1 MVLILVLLAV
11 GISPITGFRATAQ
24 DDEADSEEVV
34 HVELILDVSWS
45 MAQTLPGG
53 ETRMDAAQR
62 VLAEVVT
69 GIPEREG
76 VNVGLRVYGHKGD
89 NTEAGREESCKSSE
103 LVADIEPVDQ
113 CEDDPKDRGAAP
125 GHSSRLRGKSVGGL
139 WQVVN
144 QLTSRPTHG

>member
-24 DDEADSEEVV
+24 DVETDSEEVV
-34 HVELILDVSWS
+34 NVELIVDVSGS

-53 ETRMDAAQR
+53 ETRIDAAQR

-113 CEDDPKDRGAAP
+113 SEDDPKDRAP
-125 GHSSRLRGKSVGGL
+125 EPRR
-139 WQVVN
+139 
-144 QLTSRPTHG
+144 